1 MVKLTPKQEAFAQAY
16 VRLGDQ
22 AAAYREVYDTSNM
35 LAKTVHEAASR
46 LANSCKVAARTNV
59 VQATLA
65 EQTEATVERIT
76 EMLNAAY
83 DAAIASGQPGA
94 AVSAAMGI
102 AKVHGLLVEKR
113 QTVNVTRS
121 TADVDDRIRQLLAPA
136 EPRV

>member
-121 TADVDDRIRQLLAPA
+121 TADVDVRIRQLLAPA

>member
-1 MVKLTPKQEAFAQAY
+1 MAKLTPKQEAFAQAY

-22 AAAYREVYDTSNM
+22 AAAYREVYDTENM

-46 LANSCKVAARTNV
+46 LANSCKVAARISDI
-59 VQATLA
+59 QANLA
-65 EQTEATVERIT
+65 EKTEVTVEAIT
-76 EMLNAAY
+76 DMLNSAY
-83 DAAIASGQPGA
+83 DKAIANGQPSA
-94 AVSAAMGI
+94 AVAAAMGL